1 MKKVSDLIDSSSDDL
16 DHSEACCLC
25 GTNVGLSFCKI
36 CQKSFCKV
44 CERRY
49 PSRVIAATLEGLAN
63 LRKRTQRATSRSSID
78 NVVVSPSD
86 ADESCCGR
94 KYQRGKNH

>member
-1 MKKVSDLIDSSSDDL
+1 MKKASDLIDGSSDDSE
-16 DHSEACCLC
+16 HSETCCLC
-25 GTNVGLSFCKI
+25 GANVGLSFCKI

-63 LRKRTQRATSRSSID
+63 LRKRTRRATFRS
-78 NVVVSPSD
+78 NFEGVGEPTSD

-94 KYQRGKNH
+94 KYQRRKKH